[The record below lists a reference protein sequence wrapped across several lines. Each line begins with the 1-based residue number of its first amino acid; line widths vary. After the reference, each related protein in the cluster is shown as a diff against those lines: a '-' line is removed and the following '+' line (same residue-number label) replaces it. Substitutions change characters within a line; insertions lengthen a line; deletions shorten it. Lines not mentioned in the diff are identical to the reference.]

1 MNVNLCAADLS
12 VDQNPDNV
20 KIMFVKLLI

>member
-1 MNVNLCAADLS
+1 MNCPSCAADLS

-20 KIMFVKLLI
+20 KIMVVKLLI